1 MIWVITNLSVLI
13 LGVDTGLYVA
23 ILVELLSIF
32 IILSRKTYFE
42 IEQIQN
48 KSKSKEIHLSIKGSL
63 FIANS
68 DDIYKKI
75 LKSKVLDKF
84 VDVHIRDIEGYVLV
98 LDLRHIGYVDHS
110 GRDVLEKLKDQF
122 LFDEVLTNWKKID
135 WVDVINVRR

>member
-48 KSKSKEIHLSIKGSL
+48 KSKEIHLSIKGSL

-75 LKSKVLDKF
+75 LKSKVLDRF
-84 VDVHIRDIEGYVLV
+84 VDEELRSVEGYVLV

-110 GRDVLEKLKDQF
+110 GRDVLEKLKDHF
-122 LFDEVLTNWKKID
+122 LFDEVLTN
-135 WVDVINVRR
+135 